1 MPASDTEIANDAL
14 GRLGI
19 SPIMELSDD
28 SKQAQFAK
36 RFFDQTREEVL
47 AARPWTF
54 AIKRQ
59 NLSQLSTAPI
69 SEWQYAYQLPSDFL
83 RLVQIN
89 NDEIETIKFKYAI
102 EGRTIVT
109 DENPITI
116 CYVARVTDPTLYSPL
131 FSEAFALKLA
141 SKLVGPLT
149 GALKLSM
156 DYLALYE
163 KAITTPQ
170 VGEQQGRAKR
180 DKGTAFNAVEIAN
193 TALVMLGAPPI
204 TSFSDASTQAQLAER
219 LYDLTRDEVLES
231 RPWTFATKR
240 STLTRAS
247 NPTGSEWLYSYTLP
261 SDYLRLIQI
270 NKDEVATIQ
279 NKYAI
284 EGNKLLTDEA
294 SVEAIYVARITDATL
309 YSPLFVETLTTKF
322 ALKMAGPLLQGQK
335 PDLIRTLMLSLEKLT
350 TTPQSGEALKRAN
363 RKQSATV
370 DEVEI
375 VNMSLAMLGV
385 SPIVSM
391 LDPSASA
398 QLANRFYAQTV
409 DEVLETRVWQFAT
422 KRQPLIRMSN
432 AAGSEYAYRYAL
444 PLDFIRLVQINND
457 EIDAIQHK
465 YTIEGFQLFTDEE
478 EVDVV
483 YVARITDAT
492 FYSPL
497 FVEMLVAKLA
507 LKLSG
512 PIHQGQ
518 KPDLT
523 KLLLVSYEK
532 LAVTPQAG
540 EKNRRSNRSKGTVFN
555 SVEIA
560 NLSLAMIG
568 ADPIVGFSDQ
578 SIQAQ
583 LCDRFYT
590 PTRDEVLESR
600 NWTFAIKRATLTG
613 TANSAFSEWAY
624 TYTLP
629 SDYLRL
635 IQIDKDEV
643 ETIQSK
649 YALEGNK
656 LLSDRVGI
664 EICYVAKVTQVD
676 LYSPLFVEALA
687 TKLAI
692 KLAGPLQKPDMVKQ
706 LFLTYAKIQET
717 PQAGEQRKRTN
728 RVVGAGITSLEI
740 ANNAL
745 AMLGV
750 TPITSFGDQS
760 IQAQLA
766 DRFYEP
772 TRDEVMV
779 SHPWNFAIRR
789 SNLNASATAPL
800 FEWEK
805 SYDLPADCIRV
816 LQLNNYDPA
825 ISIQSYAVEAGKVM
839 TNEPTAQIKY
849 VARVTDT
856 AGYPPLFVE
865 SLTVKLAT
873 KLAGPLGKMEM
884 IGMLTEQ
891 YERLTGPKAR
901 LMDVFEAKEKT
912 RIAWI
917 DSRIVRSRR
926 TGIY

>member
-54 AIKRQ
+54 AIKRA
-59 NLSQLSTAPI
+59 NLNALSTAPV

-109 DENPITI
+109 DESPITI

-284 EGNKLLTDEA
+284 EGNNLLTDAA

-309 YSPLFVETLTTKF
+309 YSPLFVETLTTKL

-335 PDLIRTLMLSLEKLT
+335 PELVRTLMLSLEKLT
-350 TTPQSGEALKRAN
+350 ATPQSGEALKRAN

-398 QLANRFYAQTV
+398 QLANRFYA
-409 DEVLETRVWQFAT
+409 
-422 KRQPLIRMSN
+422 
-432 AAGSEYAYRYAL
+432 
-444 PLDFIRLVQINND
+444 
-457 EIDAIQHK
+457 
-465 YTIEGFQLFTDEE
+465 
-478 EVDVV
+478 
-483 YVARITDAT
+483 
-492 FYSPL
+492 
-497 FVEMLVAKLA
+497 
-507 LKLSG
+507 
-512 PIHQGQ
+512 
-518 KPDLT
+518 
-523 KLLLVSYEK
+523 
-532 LAVTPQAG
+532 
-540 EKNRRSNRSKGTVFN
+540 
-555 SVEIA
+555 
-560 NLSLAMIG
+560 
-568 ADPIVGFSDQ
+568 
-578 SIQAQ
+578 
-583 LCDRFYT
+583 

-613 TANSAFSEWAY
+613 TANSAFSEWAF

-728 RVVGAGITSLEI
+728 RVVGAGINSLEI

-865 SLTVKLAT
+865 ALTVKLAT

-926 TGIY
+926 TGVY